1 MKAATIMTKKTRM
14 KLSRRKTMA
23 VPNCVALRQLLHT
36 SCVMRSVRDMIAAS
50 SVAAVAAGAIIY
62 DHVRDHIG
70 HNL

>member
-1 MKAATIMTKKTRM
+1 
-14 KLSRRKTMA
+14 MA